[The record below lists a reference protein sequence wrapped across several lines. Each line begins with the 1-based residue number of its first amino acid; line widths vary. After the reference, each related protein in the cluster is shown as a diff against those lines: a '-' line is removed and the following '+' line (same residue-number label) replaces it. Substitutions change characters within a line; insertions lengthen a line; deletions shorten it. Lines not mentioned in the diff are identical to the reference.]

1 MNNRTEL
8 QKAKSE
14 IELKKM
20 KLKSKKGNWSSYKIR
35 KRKSAREQTLK
46 N

>member
-20 KLKSKKGNWSSYKIR
+20 KLKSEKGSWSSYKIR
-35 KRKSAREQTLK
+35 KRKSERGQALK

>member
-8 QKAKSE
+8 QKAKSD

-20 KLKSKKGNWSSYKIR
+20 KFKSEKGSCSS
-35 KRKSAREQTLK
+35 
-46 N
+46 